1 MLRSSSCILSEV
13 FVNRVRDIAG
23 VLAVL
28 ALVVCIASFVVAGVL
43 SNGSSL
49 VQLIQPEDAAVAGLF
64 AEEASGEPTGTK
76 LGSPQVMVIRDQ
88 QAFLEGTG
96 AQGER
101 FVSQK
106 YLDEKQIYPL
116 QVKTILFF
124 RNITALISA
133 LGAVLMGGLWF
144 WSRSRIPVRT
154 HRA

>member
-1 MLRSSSCILSEV
+1 LRSSSCISYGV
-13 FVNRVRDIAG
+13 IVNRIRGVAG

-28 ALVVCIASFVVAGVL
+28 AVLVCAGSFIVAAVF
-43 SNGSSL
+43 SSGSSL

-64 AEEASGEPTGTK
+64 AEETSGEPAGTRI
-76 LGSPQVMVIRDQ
+76 GSPQVMVIRDQ

-96 AQGER
+96 TRGER

-144 WSRSRIPVRT
+144 WSRSRSPVRNSS
-154 HRA
+154 A

>member
-1 MLRSSSCILSEV
+1 M
-13 FVNRVRDIAG
+13 NRVRGIAG

-64 AEEASGEPTGTK
+64 VEETPGEPAGTK
-76 LGSPQVMVIRDQ
+76 IGSPQIMVIRDQ
-88 QAFLEGTG
+88 EAFLEGTG
-96 AQGER
+96 TQGER

-106 YLDEKQIYPL
+106 YLEEKQIYPL
-116 QVKTILFF
+116 QVKTIVFF
-124 RNITALISA
+124 RNITILISA

-144 WSRSRIPVRT
+144 WSRSRSPVRD
-154 HRA
+154 RSA

>member
-1 MLRSSSCILSEV
+1 LRSSSCVLFGV
-13 FVNRVRDIAG
+13 FVNRIRGVAG

-28 ALVVCIASFVVAGVL
+28 ALLVCAGSFIVAAVF
-43 SNGSSL
+43 SSGSSL

-64 AEEASGEPTGTK
+64 ADQSSSEPAGTK
-76 LGSPQVMVIRDQ
+76 IGSPQVMVIRDPK
-88 QAFLEGTG
+88 AFLEGTG
-96 AQGER
+96 TRGER

-144 WSRSRIPVRT
+144 WSRSRSPVRNSS
-154 HRA
+154 A

>member
-1 MLRSSSCILSEV
+1 M
-13 FVNRVRDIAG
+13 NRVRGIAG

-28 ALVVCIASFVVAGVL
+28 ALVVCAGSFVVAGVL

-64 AEEASGEPTGTK
+64 AQETSSEPAGTK
-76 LGSPQVMVIRDQ
+76 IGSPQVMVIRDQ
-88 QAFLEGTG
+88 KAFLEGIGT
-96 AQGER
+96 QGER

-106 YLDEKQIYPL
+106 YLEEKQIYPL

-124 RNITALISA
+124 RNITALIAA

-144 WSRSRIPVRT
+144 WNRSRSPVRI
-154 HRA
+154 RSA

>member
-1 MLRSSSCILSEV
+1 V
-13 FVNRVRDIAG
+13 ARVHGIAG

-28 ALVVCIASFVVAGVL
+28 ALVVCAGSFIVAGVL

-64 AEEASGEPTGTK
+64 AEETSGEPAGLK
-76 LGSPQVMVIRDQ
+76 IGSPQVMVIRDQ

-96 AQGER
+96 TQGER

-106 YLDEKQIYPL
+106 YLDEKKIYPL

-124 RNITALISA
+124 RNVTALIAA
-133 LGAVLMGGLWF
+133 LGAFLMGGLWF
-144 WSRSRIPVRT
+144 WSRSRIPT
-154 HRA
+154 KIGSA